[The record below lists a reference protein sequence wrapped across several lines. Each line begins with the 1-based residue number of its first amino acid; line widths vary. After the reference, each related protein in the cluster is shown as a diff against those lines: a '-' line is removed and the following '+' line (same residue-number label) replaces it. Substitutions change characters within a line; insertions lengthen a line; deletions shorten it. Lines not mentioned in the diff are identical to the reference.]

1 MELFYFPASAP
12 CRGVIWFLDG
22 HPELNAKVK
31 RTLIDMKKNEHLS
44 PEYYA
49 ENFYQT
55 VPMLKVSYEEDGKQ
69 KFYALTESGAILQ
82 FLSDQVGGVE
92 QSERG
97 DRDPLSR
104 ARVIEAQL
112 HHDSLARQVSNTHRA
127 AFNTKRAKPE
137 TSLADMRSL
146 VGKGMD
152 DLRYALN
159 LLEKVLATQTYIAGN
174 AFTLADYT
182 VAAELSRLVILKNVL
197 PDGGVQLETEY
208 PNIVRYVDL
217 LSKRP
222 GWTEFVAPLGPL
234 AAVCSP
240 SSSGL

>member
-12 CRGVIWFLDG
+12 CRGVIWFLEG

-44 PEYYA
+44 SEYYA

-69 KFYALTESGAILQ
+69 QTYALTESGAILQ

-92 QSERG
+92 QTVRG
-97 DRDPLSR
+97 DKDPLSR

-127 AFNTKRAKPE
+127 AFNTKRAKPDE
-137 TSLADMRSL
+137 TTLADMRSL

-152 DLRYALN
+152 DLRYALG

-197 PDGGVQLETEY
+197 PDGGERLVTEY
-208 PNIVRYVDL
+208 PSILRYVDT

-222 GWTEFVAPLGPL
+222 GWADFVAPLSPL
-234 AAVCSP
+234 AAACQ
-240 SSSGL
+240 